1 MDYTF
6 NHEFN
11 DARNC
16 WDIKVAGEIDIFN
29 SNEFKEK
36 LLTLAAE
43 KPRDLRIDCSNLKY
57 MDSTALGALVAVLKN
72 VKLYDGTVFLL
83 NLKPNLTKLFKIT
96 NLDKVFIIEGDT
108 ND

>member
-1 MDYTF
+1 
-6 NHEFN
+6 
-11 DARNC
+11 
-16 WDIKVAGEIDIFN
+16 GEIDIFN
-29 SNEFKEK
+29 SNNFKEK
-36 LLTLAAE
+36 LLALAAE
-43 KPRDLRIDCSNLKY
+43 NPRDLRIDCANLKY

-72 VKLYDGTVFLL
+72 VKLYDGTVFLS